1 MREKYVFSFIS
12 NTISYIFFILSNY
25 IMALRFA
32 PTLLGSWVFLNSVI
46 NLGFMFVSVGF
57 DKIHYQYSSKTGE
70 PYYYFGAYLLIKSVL
85 LTSNIIISLI
95 IISILNLWTSPYVVL
110 LILLLFSKT
119 LFEFGLIFILNFRS
133 NRKIFKAEIPFLFA
147 YIVKSLIKVFV
158 ALNIENILEPLLN
171 LVVLYIIFDCIY
183 LIIILLLS
191 RSQFSIHTP
200 DKTIIISYIKD
211 AKLLILLS
219 VFSVIATNLG
229 NIFLDYSLG
238 HEILSYFSLVYVY
251 LIPALIKVSESL
263 FNVYLAHFSQFFQK
277 NDNESIKSSI
287 YSLERYSS
295 ILFLSLILI
304 VFMNGNYIL
313 SKFLPA
319 YTESYP
325 ILLIMIFIPFLIG
338 TSRPY
343 MGQLISGKKQDMYA
357 KIEITTQCLIIF
369 SIFMTIFFNFVVF
382 GNPILD
388 IFGYAFSQT
397 IPWIIWA
404 FLARF
409 YSKKYF
415 DIRSKKMV
423 LWHSLIA
430 VLTFFISLFVKEVV
444 LGFVFESTFYI
455 NIISFFQNLLTF
467 LALLWITK
475 LIDKTDIKFFV
486 QLLNYKN
493 YLRSIREEFEEK

>member
-1 MREKYVFSFIS
+1 MKEKYVFSFIS
-12 NTISYIFFILSNY
+12 NTISYVFFILSNY
-25 IMALRFA
+25 IMALKFA
-32 PTLLGSWVFLNSVI
+32 PSLLGSWVFVNSVI
-46 NLGFMFVSVGF
+46 NLGFMFLSVGF
-57 DKIHYQYSSKTGE
+57 DKIHYQYSSRTEE

-85 LTSNIIISLI
+85 LTSNIFISLI
-95 IISILNLWTSPYVVL
+95 IITLLNLWISPYSVL
-110 LILLLFSKT
+110 LVLLLLSKT

-147 YIVKSLIKVFV
+147 YIAKSLIKIIV
-158 ALNIENILEPLLN
+158 ALSIDKVLDPLLN
-171 LVVLYIIFDCIY
+171 LVVLYIIFDIIY
-183 LIIILLLS
+183 LFIILLLS
-191 RSQFSIHTP
+191 RSQFSIQTP
-200 DKTIIISYIKD
+200 DKTILTSYLKD

-229 NIFLDYSLG
+229 NVLLDYSLG

-263 FNVYLAHFSQFFQK
+263 FNVSLAHFSQFFQK
-277 NDNESIKSSI
+277 NDTDSIKSSI
-287 YSLERYSS
+287 HSLEKYSS
-295 ILFLSLILI
+295 ILFLSLVLI
-304 VFMNGNYIL
+304 VFINGNYIL
-313 SKFLPA
+313 SKLLPA
-319 YTESYP
+319 YTQSYP

-369 SIFMTIFFNFVVF
+369 SVFMTILFNFMAF

-388 IFGYAFSQT
+388 VFGYAFSQT

-404 FLARF
+404 ILGR
-409 YSKKYF
+409 YYCNKYF
-415 DIRSKKMV
+415 DIPSKRMV
-423 LWHSLIA
+423 VWHSLIA
-430 VLTFFISLFVKEVV
+430 VLTFFISLFVKYVV
-444 LGFVFESTFYI
+444 LYNVFQSTFYV

-467 LALLWITK
+467 FALLWITK
-475 LIDKTDIKFFV
+475 LIDKNDIKFFV

-493 YLRSIREEFEEK
+493 YLRSIREEFEE